1 MATMEVILA
10 TKIEGLGAEADLVT
24 VKAGYGRN
32 YLIPQGLAHEATASN
47 RRFIANLQA
56 ARAKR
61 EAEELSAA
69 QEVAAKINGLTV
81 DLTLEVGQG
90 GKAFGAITN
99 QNIHDALT
107 AQGVEVDRRAIELEK
122 PIKSEGEHEVAIK
135 VHPQVEAT
143 LKVVVKENAYAA
155 RIPFFFPAGP
165 VPTLG
170 TGPLFVTL
178 FTSLPCTNKASCP
191 RWVSL
196 DIMHGIV
203 PSPHRNQRHDSTL
216 SSNPGRH

>member
-32 YLIPQGLAHEATASN
+32 YLIPKGLAHEATAS

-69 QEVAAKINGLTV
+69 QEVAAKISGLTV

-122 PIKSEGEHEVAIK
+122 PIKSEGEHEVVIK

-143 LKVVVKENAYAA
+143 LKVVVKENA
-155 RIPFFFPAGP
+155 
-165 VPTLG
+165 
-170 TGPLFVTL
+170 
-178 FTSLPCTNKASCP
+178 
-191 RWVSL
+191 
-196 DIMHGIV
+196 
-203 PSPHRNQRHDSTL
+203 
-216 SSNPGRH
+216 

>member
-1 MATMEVILA
+1 MAA
-10 TKIEGLGAEADLVT
+10 TTSFPRVWPTKQRL
-24 VKAGYGRN
+24 
-32 YLIPQGLAHEATASN
+32 PTAVSSPIF
-47 RRFIANLQA
+47 RA

-69 QEVAAKINGLTV
+69 QEVAAKISGLTV

-122 PIKSEGEHEVAIK
+122 PIKSEGEHEVVIK

-143 LKVVVKENAYAA
+143 LKVVVKENA
-155 RIPFFFPAGP
+155 
-165 VPTLG
+165 
-170 TGPLFVTL
+170 
-178 FTSLPCTNKASCP
+178 
-191 RWVSL
+191 
-196 DIMHGIV
+196 
-203 PSPHRNQRHDSTL
+203 
-216 SSNPGRH
+216 

>member
-1 MATMEVILA
+1 MEVILA

-32 YLIPQGLAHEATASN
+32 YLIPKGLAHEATASN

-69 QEVAAKINGLTV
+69 QEVAAKISGLTV

-122 PIKSEGEHEVAIK
+122 PIKKSSSRCI
-135 VHPQVEAT
+135 
-143 LKVVVKENAYAA
+143 
-155 RIPFFFPAGP
+155 
-165 VPTLG
+165 
-170 TGPLFVTL
+170 
-178 FTSLPCTNKASCP
+178 P
-191 RWVSL
+191 RWKPRSRWSSRKTPKRRASL
-196 DIMHGIV
+196 FRQARFPPWG
-203 PSPHRNQRHDSTL
+203 PGLFLSPFLLPFPVQTRHHARV
-216 SSNPGRH
+216 GRHSTSWAASFHPPT

>member
-1 MATMEVILA
+1 MAA
-10 TKIEGLGAEADLVT
+10 TTSSPRVWPTKQQPPTAAVVCRE
-24 VKAGYGRN
+24 RN
-32 YLIPQGLAHEATASN
+32 P

-69 QEVAAKINGLTV
+69 QEVAAKISGLTV

-122 PIKSEGEHEVAIK
+122 PIKSEGEHEVVIK

-143 LKVVVKENAYAA
+143 LKVVVKENA
-155 RIPFFFPAGP
+155 
-165 VPTLG
+165 
-170 TGPLFVTL
+170 
-178 FTSLPCTNKASCP
+178 
-191 RWVSL
+191 
-196 DIMHGIV
+196 
-203 PSPHRNQRHDSTL
+203 
-216 SSNPGRH
+216 

>member
-32 YLIPQGLAHEATASN
+32 YLIPKGLAQATASN

-69 QEVAAKINGLTV
+69 QEVAAKISGLTV

-122 PIKSEGEHEVAIK
+122 PIKSEGEHEVVIK

-143 LKVVVKENAYAA
+143 LKVVVKENA
-155 RIPFFFPAGP
+155 
-165 VPTLG
+165 
-170 TGPLFVTL
+170 
-178 FTSLPCTNKASCP
+178 
-191 RWVSL
+191 
-196 DIMHGIV
+196 
-203 PSPHRNQRHDSTL
+203 
-216 SSNPGRH
+216 

>member
-1 MATMEVILA
+1 MEVILA

-81 DLTLEVGQG
+81 DLVLEVGQG

-99 QNIHDALT
+99 QNIHEALT

-122 PIKSEGEHEVAIK
+122 PIKSEGEHAVVIQGSSPGGS
-135 VHPQVEAT
+135 HPEDGRQG
-143 LKVVVKENAYAA
+143 KRISGDISFPFSGKA
-155 RIPFFFPAGP
+155 RFPAWEPGP
-165 VPTLG
+165 
-170 TGPLFVTL
+170 FVTY
-178 FTSLPCTNKASCP
+178 FTFLPRKNRASYG

-196 DIMHGIV
+196 DIMRGTV
-203 PSPHRNQRHDSTL
+203 PPPLPTSTA
-216 SSNPGRH
+216 

>member
-32 YLIPQGLAHEATASN
+32 YLIPKGLAHEATASN

-69 QEVAAKINGLTV
+69 QEVAAKISGLTV

-90 GKAFGAITN
+90 GKAFGAITC
-99 QNIHDALT
+99 L
-107 AQGVEVDRRAIELEK
+107 L
-122 PIKSEGEHEVAIK
+122 
-135 VHPQVEAT
+135 
-143 LKVVVKENAYAA
+143 Y
-155 RIPFFFPAGP
+155 
-165 VPTLG
+165 
-170 TGPLFVTL
+170 
-178 FTSLPCTNKASCP
+178 TS
-191 RWVSL
+191 
-196 DIMHGIV
+196 
-203 PSPHRNQRHDSTL
+203 PSPRDCS
-216 SSNPGRH
+216 

>member
-47 RRFIANLQA
+47 RFIANLQA

-81 DLTLEVGQG
+81 DLVLEVGQG

-99 QNIHDALT
+99 QNIHEALT

-122 PIKSEGEHEVAIK
+122 PIKSEGEHAVVIK

-143 LKVVVKENAYAA
+143 LKVVVKENA
-155 RIPFFFPAGP
+155 
-165 VPTLG
+165 
-170 TGPLFVTL
+170 
-178 FTSLPCTNKASCP
+178 
-191 RWVSL
+191 
-196 DIMHGIV
+196 
-203 PSPHRNQRHDSTL
+203 
-216 SSNPGRH
+216 

>member
-81 DLTLEVGQG
+81 DLVLEVGQG

-99 QNIHDALT
+99 QNIHEALT

-122 PIKSEGEHEVAIK
+122 PIKSEGEHAVVIQGSSPGGS
-135 VHPQVEAT
+135 HPEGGRQGKRLSGDISFPFSGRPGSPLGNRAF
-143 LKVVVKENAYAA
+143 LSLILLSFPVK
-155 RIPFFFPAGP
+155 
-165 VPTLG
+165 
-170 TGPLFVTL
+170 TGHHT
-178 FTSLPCTNKASCP
+178 A

-196 DIMHGIV
+196 DIMRGTV
-203 PSPHRNQRHDSTL
+203 PPPLPTSTA
-216 SSNPGRH
+216 

>member
-32 YLIPQGLAHEATASN
+32 YLIPKGLAHEATASN

-69 QEVAAKINGLTV
+69 QEVAAKISGLTV

-90 GKAFGAITN
+90 GKAFGATVFG
-99 QNIHDALT
+99 DL
-107 AQGVEVDRRAIELEK
+107 G
-122 PIKSEGEHEVAIK
+122 SEASL
-135 VHPQVEAT
+135 A
-143 LKVVVKENAYAA
+143 AAAA
-155 RIPFFFPAGP
+155 RCAA
-165 VPTLG
+165 LCG
-170 TGPLFVTL
+170 TRQ
-178 FTSLPCTNKASCP
+178 S
-191 RWVSL
+191 
-196 DIMHGIV
+196 
-203 PSPHRNQRHDSTL
+203 
-216 SSNPGRH
+216 

>member
-1 MATMEVILA
+1 MAA
-10 TKIEGLGAEADLVT
+10 TTSSPRVWPTKQQS
-24 VKAGYGRN
+24 
-32 YLIPQGLAHEATASN
+32 PTAVSSPIF
-47 RRFIANLQA
+47 RA

-69 QEVAAKINGLTV
+69 QEVAAKISGLTV

-122 PIKSEGEHEVAIK
+122 PIKSEGEHEVVIK

-143 LKVVVKENAYAA
+143 LKVIVKENA
-155 RIPFFFPAGP
+155 
-165 VPTLG
+165 
-170 TGPLFVTL
+170 
-178 FTSLPCTNKASCP
+178 
-191 RWVSL
+191 
-196 DIMHGIV
+196 
-203 PSPHRNQRHDSTL
+203 
-216 SSNPGRH
+216 

>member
-32 YLIPQGLAHEATASN
+32 YLIPKGLAHEATASN

-69 QEVAAKINGLTV
+69 QEVAAKISGLTV

-122 PIKSEGEHEVAIK
+122 PIKSEGEHEVVIK

-143 LKVVVKENAYAA
+143 LKVVVKENAW
-155 RIPFFFPAGP
+155 RVPERPFPVQPLLRPAPRGWAPDQTHRQRPAGRRP
-165 VPTLG
+165 
-170 TGPLFVTL
+170 
-178 FTSLPCTNKASCP
+178 
-191 RWVSL
+191 W
-196 DIMHGIV
+196 
-203 PSPHRNQRHDSTL
+203 HRPDRRCDTHW
-216 SSNPGRH
+216 

>member
-1 MATMEVILA
+1 M
-10 TKIEGLGAEADLVT
+10 T

-81 DLTLEVGQG
+81 DLVLEVGQG

-99 QNIHDALT
+99 QNIHEALT

-122 PIKSEGEHEVAIK
+122 PIKSEGEHAVVIK

-143 LKVVVKENAYAA
+143 LKVVVKENA
-155 RIPFFFPAGP
+155 
-165 VPTLG
+165 
-170 TGPLFVTL
+170 
-178 FTSLPCTNKASCP
+178 
-191 RWVSL
+191 
-196 DIMHGIV
+196 
-203 PSPHRNQRHDSTL
+203 
-216 SSNPGRH
+216 

>member
-1 MATMEVILA
+1 MAA
-10 TKIEGLGAEADLVT
+10 TISSLRVLPTKQRLPT
-24 VKAGYGRN
+24 
-32 YLIPQGLAHEATASN
+32 

-81 DLTLEVGQG
+81 DLVLEVGQG

-99 QNIHDALT
+99 QNIHEALT

-122 PIKSEGEHEVAIK
+122 PIKSEGEHAVVIK

-143 LKVVVKENAYAA
+143 LKVVVKENA
-155 RIPFFFPAGP
+155 
-165 VPTLG
+165 
-170 TGPLFVTL
+170 
-178 FTSLPCTNKASCP
+178 
-191 RWVSL
+191 
-196 DIMHGIV
+196 
-203 PSPHRNQRHDSTL
+203 
-216 SSNPGRH
+216 

>member
-10 TKIEGLGAEADLVT
+10 TKIEGLAAEADLVT

-143 LKVVVKENAYAA
+143 LKVVVKENA
-155 RIPFFFPAGP
+155 
-165 VPTLG
+165 
-170 TGPLFVTL
+170 
-178 FTSLPCTNKASCP
+178 
-191 RWVSL
+191 
-196 DIMHGIV
+196 
-203 PSPHRNQRHDSTL
+203 
-216 SSNPGRH
+216 

>member
-1 MATMEVILA
+1 M
-10 TKIEGLGAEADLVT
+10 T

-81 DLTLEVGQG
+81 DLVLEVGQG

-99 QNIHDALT
+99 QNIHEALT

-122 PIKSEGEHEVAIK
+122 PIKSEGEHAVVIK
-135 VHPQVEAT
+135 VHPQVEAS
-143 LKVVVKENAYAA
+143 LKVVVKENA
-155 RIPFFFPAGP
+155 
-165 VPTLG
+165 
-170 TGPLFVTL
+170 
-178 FTSLPCTNKASCP
+178 
-191 RWVSL
+191 
-196 DIMHGIV
+196 
-203 PSPHRNQRHDSTL
+203 
-216 SSNPGRH
+216 

>member
-1 MATMEVILA
+1 MKVIL
-10 TKIEGLGAEADLVT
+10 KENIPSLGYKDDVVE
-24 VKAGYGRN
+24 VKSGYGRN
-32 YLIPQGLAHEATASN
+32 YLIPQGMAHEATASN

-69 QEVAAKINGLTV
+69 QEVAAKISGLTV

-122 PIKSEGEHEVAIK
+122 PIKSEGEHEVVIK

-143 LKVVVKENAYAA
+143 LKVVVKENA
-155 RIPFFFPAGP
+155 
-165 VPTLG
+165 
-170 TGPLFVTL
+170 
-178 FTSLPCTNKASCP
+178 
-191 RWVSL
+191 
-196 DIMHGIV
+196 
-203 PSPHRNQRHDSTL
+203 
-216 SSNPGRH
+216 

>member
-1 MATMEVILA
+1 MAA
-10 TKIEGLGAEADLVT
+10 TTSSPRV
-24 VKAGYGRN
+24 
-32 YLIPQGLAHEATASN
+32 LAHEATASN

-69 QEVAAKINGLTV
+69 QEVAAKISGLTV

-90 GKAFGAITN
+90 GKAFGTITN

-122 PIKSEGEHEVAIK
+122 PIKSEGEHEVVIK

-143 LKVVVKENAYAA
+143 LKVVVKENA
-155 RIPFFFPAGP
+155 
-165 VPTLG
+165 
-170 TGPLFVTL
+170 
-178 FTSLPCTNKASCP
+178 
-191 RWVSL
+191 
-196 DIMHGIV
+196 
-203 PSPHRNQRHDSTL
+203 
-216 SSNPGRH
+216 

>member
-1 MATMEVILA
+1 MLIDE
-10 TKIEGLGAEADLVT
+10 EGTEA
-24 VKAGYGRN
+24 
-32 YLIPQGLAHEATASN
+32 N
-47 RRFIANLQA
+47 RQA

-143 LKVVVKENAYAA
+143 LKVVVKENA
-155 RIPFFFPAGP
+155 
-165 VPTLG
+165 
-170 TGPLFVTL
+170 
-178 FTSLPCTNKASCP
+178 
-191 RWVSL
+191 
-196 DIMHGIV
+196 
-203 PSPHRNQRHDSTL
+203 
-216 SSNPGRH
+216 

>member
-32 YLIPQGLAHEATASN
+32 YLIPKGLAHEATASN

-69 QEVAAKINGLTV
+69 QEVAAKISGLTV

-122 PIKSEGEHEVAIK
+122 PIKSEGEHEVVIK
-135 VHPQVEAT
+135 VHPQVDAQGGRQGKRLRGAHPFSGRPGSHLGNRASFCHPFYFPSLNKQGIMPALGVT
-143 LKVVVKENAYAA
+143 QPHA
-155 RIPFFFPAGP
+155 RHRSIPPP
-165 VPTLG
+165 
-170 TGPLFVTL
+170 
-178 FTSLPCTNKASCP
+178 K
-191 RWVSL
+191 
-196 DIMHGIV
+196 
-203 PSPHRNQRHDSTL
+203 STA
-216 SSNPGRH
+216 

>member
-1 MATMEVILA
+1 MKLILKENVPNLGYKDDIVEV
-10 TKIEGLGAEADLVT
+10 KD
-24 VKAGYGRN
+24 GYGRN

-143 LKVVVKENAYAA
+143 LKVVVKENA
-155 RIPFFFPAGP
+155 
-165 VPTLG
+165 
-170 TGPLFVTL
+170 
-178 FTSLPCTNKASCP
+178 
-191 RWVSL
+191 
-196 DIMHGIV
+196 
-203 PSPHRNQRHDSTL
+203 
-216 SSNPGRH
+216 

>member
-32 YLIPQGLAHEATASN
+32 YLIPKGLAHEATASN

-69 QEVAAKINGLTV
+69 QEVAAKISG
-81 DLTLEVGQG
+81 LTLEVGQG

-122 PIKSEGEHEVAIK
+122 PIKSEGEHEVVIK

-143 LKVVVKENAYAA
+143 LKVVVKENA
-155 RIPFFFPAGP
+155 
-165 VPTLG
+165 
-170 TGPLFVTL
+170 
-178 FTSLPCTNKASCP
+178 
-191 RWVSL
+191 
-196 DIMHGIV
+196 
-203 PSPHRNQRHDSTL
+203 
-216 SSNPGRH
+216 

>member
-1 MATMEVILA
+1 MKLILTHDVA
-10 TKIEGLGAEADLVT
+10 GLGQAGEVVE
-24 VKAGYGRN
+24 VKDGYGRN
-32 YLIPQGLAHEATASN
+32 YLIPKGLAHEATASN

-69 QEVAAKINGLTV
+69 QEVAAKISGLTV

-122 PIKSEGEHEVAIK
+122 PIKSEGEHEVVIK

-143 LKVVVKENAYAA
+143 LKVVVKENA
-155 RIPFFFPAGP
+155 
-165 VPTLG
+165 
-170 TGPLFVTL
+170 
-178 FTSLPCTNKASCP
+178 
-191 RWVSL
+191 
-196 DIMHGIV
+196 
-203 PSPHRNQRHDSTL
+203 
-216 SSNPGRH
+216 

>member
-99 QNIHDALT
+99 QNNHDALT

-143 LKVVVKENAYAA
+143 LKVVVKENA
-155 RIPFFFPAGP
+155 
-165 VPTLG
+165 
-170 TGPLFVTL
+170 
-178 FTSLPCTNKASCP
+178 
-191 RWVSL
+191 
-196 DIMHGIV
+196 
-203 PSPHRNQRHDSTL
+203 
-216 SSNPGRH
+216 

>member
-32 YLIPQGLAHEATASN
+32 YLIPKGLAHEATASN

-69 QEVAAKINGLTV
+69 QEVAAKISGLTV

-107 AQGVEVDRRAIELEK
+107 AQGVEVDRRAIELENRSRAKANTKSSSRCIPRWK
-122 PIKSEGEHEVAIK
+122 PRSRWSSRKTPKRRASLSGRPGSH
-135 VHPQVEAT
+135 
-143 LKVVVKENAYAA
+143 
-155 RIPFFFPAGP
+155 
-165 VPTLG
+165 LG
-170 TGPLFVTL
+170 DRASFVTL
-178 FTSLPCTNKASCP
+178 LLPFPVQT
-191 RWVSL
+191 
-196 DIMHGIV
+196 
-203 PSPHRNQRHDSTL
+203 RHHARV
-216 SSNPGRH
+216 GRHSTSWAASFHPPT